1 VDILTTGT
9 AFLAAWAAV
18 PALDAFLRWRRL
30 TAPQGGGGAAARRPP
45 PPGKLLAVIP
55 SRAEGARVGDL
66 ASDLK
71 RESEREEKSS
81 LKVEEAGAA
90 RGAERATPRLD
101 VLVVLDGPDPDAEAR
116 LTRDGVHYLSKKSP
130 GPSKGHALAFLAEQL
145 GPRLDDY
152 SYILVFDADMRL
164 PEGFFR
170 DLRVPEGAEAF
181 QLPVRP
187 AGVPAPGAP
196 RVEALS
202 LAEARLDDSARDAAG
217 LPVRLRGKAMGFSPR
232 AFRLGPA
239 RATRTMAEDSEATL
253 ALLARGIV
261 VRALDGP
268 FAFDEPSAGAGAMGR
283 SRARWFGGHMKLL
296 FWGFGDLVRSFVR
309 RPVGAFVLA
318 ADLWLRP
325 RIFLLGTLAFLAGA
339 SDVLMVV
346 FSADGAWG
354 ALPSLLLLSLLGKSS
369 LLFEWLSVVALRQ
382 RIGYPAE
389 CPSVSLADLADS
401 LFMWIGAVARGVF
414 SPSKWHRARPPA

>member
-1 VDILTTGT
+1 VDILTTGCGV
-9 AFLAAWAAV
+9 LAAGSAL

-30 TAPQGGGGAAARRPP
+30 TAPQGGAQDASGARAPA
-45 PPGKLLAVIP
+45 KLLAVIP

-71 RESEREEKSS
+71 RE
-81 LKVEEAGAA
+81 
-90 RGAERATPRLD
+90 TLD
-101 VLVVLDGPDPDAEAR
+101 VLVLLDGPDTDAEAR
-116 LTRDGVHYLSKKSP
+116 LERDGVRYLSKKIP
-130 GPSKGHALAFLAEQL
+130 GPAKGHALAFLAQEL
-145 GPRLDDY
+145 GERLDDY

-187 AGVPAPGAP
+187 AGVPAAGAP

-202 LAEARLDDSARDAAG
+202 LAEARHDDRARDAAG
-217 LPVRLRGKAMGFSPR
+217 VPVRLRGKAMGFSPR

-239 RATRTMAEDSEATL
+239 AATRTTAEDSEATL
-253 ALLARGIV
+253 ALLARGVV

-268 FAFDEPSAGAGAMGR
+268 FAFDEPSSDAGAMGR
-283 SRARWFGGHMKLL
+283 SRSRWFGGHLKLL
-296 FWGFGDLVRSFVR
+296 FSGFGDLVRSLVR
-309 RPVGAFVLA
+309 RPVGTFVLA

-325 RIFLLGTLAFLAGA
+325 RIFLLGTLAFLASA
-339 SDVLMVV
+339 SDVAMVV
-346 FSADGAWG
+346 FSSNGAWT
-354 ALPSLLLLSLLGKSS
+354 ALPFLLLLSLLGKSA
-369 LLFEWLSVVALRQ
+369 LLFEWFSIVALRQ

-389 CPSVSLADLADS
+389 CPAVSAADLSDS
-401 LFMWIGAVARGVF
+401 LLMWIGAVVRGVT
-414 SPSKWHRARPPA
+414 SPSRWHRARPPA